1 MAELEE
7 KLNAILGNPQAM
19 GQIMALAQSL
29 GAPDKGEKPPPDGPD
44 FVPVEPPPAGPPPPE
59 PPPSADLGALLGDL
73 DPALVEKGLQ
83 LLGEYRSGDGRREAL
98 LQALRPF
105 LDETR
110 QDRLDRAVRI
120 ARLSRVIALALKLFR
135 PGGEEAGHV

>member
-44 FVPVEPPPAGPPPPE
+44 FVPVEPPPAG

-135 PGGEEAGHV
+135 PGGEEASHV